1 MIVLP
6 KGNNNNYD
14 KLNTHREMV
23 KTNGIIK
30 TTITWNKLQQP
41 RQLQQ
46 SLKTPSQKSHTPLC
60 SWQVFKV
67 KMSASVVHDN
77 HLSHFVFLTIIIS
90 LGFLSR
96 YSIHESTKE
105 NKDE

>member
-23 KTNGIIK
+23 KTNGIIE

-46 SLKTPSQKSHTPLC
+46 SLSQKSHTPLC
-60 SWQVFKV
+60 SWQVFKL

-77 HLSHFVFLTIIIS
+77 RLSHCLLNNNNYF
-90 LGFLSR
+90 GFPSG